1 MTEDLL
7 KLVFVVKFTDQN
19 FLRSQKCSDH
29 YEKKERENNSVM
41 HKEEFTGH
49 LILYVLDDNGYQIW

>member
-7 KLVFVVKFTDQN
+7 KLVFVVKFM
-19 FLRSQKCSDH
+19 FGPLR
-29 YEKKERENNSVM
+29 EEERENNSVM

-49 LILYVLDDNGYQIW
+49 LIFYVLDDNGY